1 MTPEQKFIH
10 AIKVRNRSLG
20 PDAATTVSPYLNVE
34 VTDDNK
40 RFLRLNKDDL
50 GMYRVLQQSTCRHGK
65 RRRVAKRALTAL
77 GDISGVCGLV
87 NSREQLREIKSGLEF
102 AASFEEIKHKEKE
115 RKAAVTL
122 AKKKKKQADDI
133 KRAARIAKR
142 RAKIK
147 HTYNTALKKLELGPD
162 DEICQQHH
170 LSKLTAPQL
179 KVSFV
184 LLLVLLHRCF
194 STPP

>member
-77 GDISGVCGLV
+77 GDVSGMCGLV
-87 NSREQLREIKSGLEF
+87 NGRDQLREIKIGLEF

-122 AKKKKKQADDI
+122 AKKKKKTS
-133 KRAARIAKR
+133 R
-142 RAKIK
+142 
-147 HTYNTALKKLELGPD
+147 
-162 DEICQQHH
+162 
-170 LSKLTAPQL
+170 
-179 KVSFV
+179 
-184 LLLVLLHRCF
+184 
-194 STPP
+194 